1 MVRKLCGRRRRRE
14 KERKGDRERVGR
26 VETGSA
32 APGRSIPYLLL
43 PPFQLD
49 TIVSLARCQ
58 TTRRLKK
65 IKLVKER
72 HIAFL
77 APVHHK
83 TKISPCFFFF
93 KLV

>member
-1 MVRKLCGRRRRRE
+1 MWEEEEERERE
-14 KERKGDRERVGR
+14 KGRQRESWKR

-32 APGRSIPYLLL
+32 APGRSIPYLL

-65 IKLVKER
+65 LNW
-72 HIAFL
+72 
-77 APVHHK
+77 
-83 TKISPCFFFF
+83 
-93 KLV
+93 